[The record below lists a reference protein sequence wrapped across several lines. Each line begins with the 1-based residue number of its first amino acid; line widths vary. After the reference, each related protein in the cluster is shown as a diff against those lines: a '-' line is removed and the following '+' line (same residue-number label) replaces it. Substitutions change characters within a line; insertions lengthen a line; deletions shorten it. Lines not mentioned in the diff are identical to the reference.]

1 MVIGGGA
8 QGESGH
14 TLLRPE
20 AEAEAEADTDYRDR
34 AEETKGQVESQSG

>member
-20 AEAEAEADTDYRDR
+20 AEAEADTDYRER
-34 AEETKGQVESQSG
+34 QS